1 MNPEEQ
7 SNNTNNDVPRD
18 NPAGNDGG
26 NAQSSDNQAGQS
38 QSRPPRRQNAANG
51 ANGQGGNNS
60 GGNRGNR
67 GPRSGGNGDGR
78 RQAGNGGGAGR
89 SQNPDNSRGNGGQ
102 RMSGG
107 SSASRGAAV
116 RAQKRSQMDAQKIAN
131 QYQSANVDGQPRR
144 ANVVDDRPRLKII
157 GLGGM
162 DGGGSKNM
170 ILVEYVNDAVVLD
183 CGNDLGVDLP
193 GINYGIADTAYMES
207 IRHKLRAYIITHGH
221 LDHIGGLPHV
231 VPKFPAPIYGS
242 KFTIGRVEEI
252 FANFG
257 LPMPEGFE
265 LKTVT
270 MNEDTHEKLKVGEFF
285 VELVRITHSIP
296 GSTCI
301 VLDTP
306 VGRII
311 NTGDF
316 RFDPNPLD
324 HEKSDY
330 DRLTELGNEGVLA
343 LLSESTTVER
353 PGRTPSESTIEQ
365 TFIDIISNAPGRIF
379 VGLFS
384 TNMNRVQMIVN
395 AAVHHN
401 RKVAMDGRSMV
412 STLEMAI
419 RHGFM
424 KVPKGTFVPI
434 ASVPTMKDQD
444 VVVVCTGSQGE
455 PSSALQRM
463 AGGEHRH
470 IKLKEQDTVILSSTP
485 IPESGNDALIG
496 QMVDGLTKKGV
507 HVFEARLHEL
517 DGVGPLHVSGHASR
531 DEYADMINMTKPKF
545 FIPIYGAYRVKQRHI
560 ELAIEQGIPRA
571 NTYNAENGEV
581 IALTADKMEIEG
593 EVPHGTILVDQ
604 TGAIVSHVVI
614 KDRVLLAEEGLV
626 AIVLTVDKRSGN
638 LMTSPD
644 IISRGFIYMRD
655 NEDLMNGLRVELKRA
670 VQQRFKRVDLDRFKA
685 EIKDHVTHYLFENTQ
700 RSPIIIPVVN
710 VIGGNGGNGGN
721 KNAEGGRQGDAKA
734 PAGARPKTAEEIAA
748 EQQQRFNE
756 MRARLLTQDARV
768 D

>member
-1 MNPEEQ
+1 MQPNKE
-7 SNNTNNDVPRD
+7 NNQ
-18 NPAGNDGG
+18 G
-26 NAQSSDNQAGQS
+26 
-38 QSRPPRRQNAANG
+38 RPPKRQNT
-51 ANGQGGNNS
+51 GQRPNS
-60 GGNRGNR
+60 TNQNSAQ
-67 GPRSGGNGDGR
+67 PQSGSGR
-78 RQAGNGGGAGR
+78 NI
-89 SQNPDNSRGNGGQ
+89 SRGQ
-102 RMSGG
+102 
-107 SSASRGAAV
+107 AV
-116 RAQKRSQMDAQKIAN
+116 RAQKRSQMDAQRIAN
-131 QYQSANVDGQPRR
+131 QYTAAVVSDKPQR
-144 ANVVDDRPRLKII
+144 ANVIDDTPRLKII

-170 ILVEYVNDAVVLD
+170 ILVEYLNDAVILD

-193 GINYGIADTAYMES
+193 GINYGIADTAYLETVK
-207 IRHKLRAYIITHGH
+207 HKLRAYIITHGH
-221 LDHIGGLPHV
+221 LDHIGGLPHI

-252 FANFG
+252 FENFG

-270 MNEDTHEKLKVGEFF
+270 MNENTHERLKVGEFF

-324 HEKSDY
+324 HERSDIE
-330 DRLTELGNEGVLA
+330 RLTELGNEGVLA

-353 PGRTPSESTIEQ
+353 MGRTPSESTIESS
-365 TFIDIISNAPGRIF
+365 FIDIMNRAPGRIF

-384 TNMNRVQMIVN
+384 TNMNRVQMIIN

-401 RKVAMDGRSMV
+401 KKVAMDGRSMI
-412 STLEMAI
+412 STLEMAV
-419 RHGFM
+419 RHGFIR
-424 KVPKGTFVPI
+424 VPKGTFVPI
-434 ASVPTMKDQD
+434 ASAATMKDTEL
-444 VVVVCTGSQGE
+444 VVVCTGSQGE

-463 AGGEHRH
+463 ANGEHRH
-470 IKLKEQDTVILSSTP
+470 VKLKEQDTVILSSSP

-496 QMVDGLTKKGV
+496 VMVDGLVQKGV
-507 HVFEARLHEL
+507 HVFEHRNHEL

-531 DEYADMINMTKPKF
+531 DEYADMILMTKPKF

-560 ELAIEQGIPRA
+560 DLAIEQGIPRA
-571 NTYNAENGEV
+571 NTINASNGEV
-581 IALTADKMEIEG
+581 IALTPDKMEIIG
-593 EVPHGTILVDQ
+593 EVPNGTILVDQ
-604 TGAIVSHVVI
+604 TGALVSNVVV

-626 AIVLTVDKRSGN
+626 AVVLTIDKRSGN
-638 LMTSPD
+638 LVTSPD

-655 NEDLMNGLRVELKRA
+655 NEEIMNGLRNELRRA
-670 VQQRFKRVDLDRFKA
+670 VQQRFKRVELDRFKV
-685 EIKDHVTHYLFENTQ
+685 ELKDHITHFLFEHTQ

-710 VIGGNGGNGGN
+710 IIGGKGEAKPAPSQNSNP
-721 KNAEGGRQGDAKA
+721 NAQAEPKEQ
-734 PAGARPKTAEEIAA
+734 PKTPEELAA
-748 EQQQRFNE
+748 DQQRRFQQ
-756 MRARLLTQDARV
+756 MRERLLTQDPRV